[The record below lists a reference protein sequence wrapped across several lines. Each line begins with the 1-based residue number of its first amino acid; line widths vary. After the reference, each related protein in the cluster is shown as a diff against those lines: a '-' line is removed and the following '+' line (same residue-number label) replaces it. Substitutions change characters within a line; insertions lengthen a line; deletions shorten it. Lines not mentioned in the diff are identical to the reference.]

1 MTILDRY
8 ILKKFLTPFICC
20 FLGFIGIWFIFD
32 LSDNLQD
39 FIHGKAAMDV
49 LLQYYGS
56 QIPQIIV
63 MCLPIGLLLA
73 LLYSLTAMSRS
84 NEIISMMGAGLSL
97 TRIIAPLVAMGL
109 ILSGIT
115 AYFNYEASP
124 HAAEIRKQM
133 LSDIKRGQKRDFKI
147 KGHLFRNRED
157 LRTWYVNSFNVKKG
171 TLREVQIIQQNANGD
186 ILKQWYARDG
196 YFDPNLKEWTLS
208 RARYTEMNPA
218 GEITKSEALPV
229 ITIDGWS
236 ETPWRISSSVMN
248 PDFLSVRELNDYLLY
263 NSDFPEKRL
272 APYRTHQHF
281 RWALPLVCV
290 VVVFLAAPM
299 GIVYSR
305 RGILGGVAMAIG
317 LFFSLVFMSSLFI
330 ALGKG
335 SRVSPI
341 VAAWGP
347 LLFFFVIGLFLL
359 WFRSTNRD
367 LPKLKLPG
375 F

>member
-8 ILKKFLTPFICC
+8 ILNKFLTPFFCC

-39 FIHGKAAMDV
+39 FIHGKAAMDA
-49 LLQYYGS
+49 LLKYYGS

-63 MCLPIGLLLA
+63 MCLPIALLLA

-97 TRIIAPLVAMGL
+97 TRIIAPLVAVGL
-109 ILSGIT
+109 VLSAAT
-115 AYFNYEASP
+115 AYFNYEAAP
-124 HAAEIRKQM
+124 RAAEIRKQM
-133 LSDIKRGQKRDFKI
+133 LSDIKRGKKRDFKI
-147 KGHLFRNRED
+147 KGHLFRNRVD
-157 LRTWYVNSFNVKKG
+157 MRTWYVNGFNVKKG
-171 TLREVQIIQQNANGD
+171 TLREVQIIQQNENGD

-196 YFDPNLKEWTLS
+196 VYDPDLKRWTLT
-208 RARYTEMNPA
+208 RARYTEMDPS
-218 GEITKSEALPV
+218 GEITKSEAREA
-229 ITIDGWS
+229 ITLDGWS

-248 PDFLSVRELNDYLLY
+248 PDFLSVPELNDYLMF
-263 NSDFPEKRL
+263 NSDFPDKRL
-272 APYRTHQHF
+272 APYRTHLNF

-290 VVVFLAAPM
+290 VVVLLAAPM

-317 LFFSLVFMSSLFI
+317 LFFSLVFTSSLFI

-335 SRVSPI
+335 SRVPPF

-347 LLFFFVIGLFLL
+347 LLFFFAIGLFLL